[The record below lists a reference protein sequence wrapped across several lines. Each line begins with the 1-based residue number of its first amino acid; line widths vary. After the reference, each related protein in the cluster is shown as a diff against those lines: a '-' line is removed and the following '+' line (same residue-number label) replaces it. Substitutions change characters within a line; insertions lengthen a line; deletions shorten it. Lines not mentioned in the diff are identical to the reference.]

1 MKHAPVFPKG
11 RDLDTTATILHSWL
25 AARHEVTA
33 VEIDD
38 PAYPQ
43 GAGVSNETVFV
54 RLHSGRGIEPVV
66 LRVAPA
72 SEYQMFL
79 DPKFRIQHQILVA
92 LRQHSDVRVAEP
104 LWLEE
109 DPSVLGRPFYLMRRV
124 TGSVPVS
131 MPVYNLS
138 GFLADATPGQRRTLW
153 EDAMGQLAAI
163 HRVPAGAVDFVD
175 RPEYGASGDQQQLAY
190 WSAHARWTLEDDI
203 PDTVHTLLQWLTD
216 NQPADS
222 VPGLSWGDAR
232 IGNIAFGPDFRVS
245 AVMDWEQA
253 SLAGPVAD
261 LAWWLVF
268 DEARSTGLG
277 VPRLDGLGTRDE
289 TIDLWQELTGLRADD
304 LRWHEVFA
312 CLKAGLLS
320 LRTRRVLR
328 LPPVDTGTR
337 RYSFLRHAC
346 ELVGIPEPQEGL

>member
-1 MKHAPVFPKG
+1 MKQAPVFPKG
-11 RDLDTTATILHSWL
+11 RDLETTATILQAWL
-25 AARHEVTA
+25 AARSAVTA

-43 GAGVSNETVFV
+43 GAGVSNETVFL
-54 RLHSGRGIEPVV
+54 RLHTARGVEQVV

-72 SEYQMFL
+72 AEHQMFL
-79 DPKFRIQHQILVA
+79 DPRFRIQHDILVA
-92 LRQHSDVRVAEP
+92 LRRHSTVRVAEP

-124 TGSVPVS
+124 SGAVPVS
-131 MPVYNLS
+131 MPVYNS
-138 GFLADATPGQRRTLW
+138 AGFLAQASRTQRRTLW

-163 HRVPAGAVDFVD
+163 HRVPVDAVGFVD
-175 RPEYGASGDQQQLAY
+175 RPEYGSAGNQQQLGY
-190 WSAHARWTLEDDI
+190 WTAQAHWTLEDDI
-203 PDTVHTLLQWLTD
+203 PEVVRTLLQWLTD
-216 NQPADS
+216 NRPADS

-232 IGNIAFGPDFRVS
+232 IGNIAFGPDFRVT

-268 DEARSTGLG
+268 DDAHSTGLD

-289 TIDLWQELTGLRADD
+289 TIELWQDLTGLRAVD
-304 LRWHEVFA
+304 LHWHEVFA
-312 CLKAGLLS
+312 CVKAGLLS

-337 RYSFLRHAC
+337 RYSFLRRAC